1 MNQVEHCC
9 KCGNPTDR
17 AGAGGDSL
25 YVYGKGPLCEDC
37 REAPGVKNDLKSA
50 LLAWQVLLETYVERT
65 QERDE
70 YKRAVDKLAAENK
83 VLRDALETCINF
95 GSGSSFNEQAYLPP
109 QVLDDARV
117 ALTRSKS

>member
-1 MNQVEHCC
+1 MNITLEI
-9 KCGNPTDR
+9 DR
-17 AGAGGDSL
+17 EIRLIRTLTQCTAA
-25 YVYGKGPLCEDC
+25 
-37 REAPGVKNDLKSA
+37 LKATTAERDA
-50 LLAWQVLLETYVERT
+50 LT
-65 QERDE
+65 QERDT
-70 YKRAVDKLAAENK
+70 YQVAADKLAAENK